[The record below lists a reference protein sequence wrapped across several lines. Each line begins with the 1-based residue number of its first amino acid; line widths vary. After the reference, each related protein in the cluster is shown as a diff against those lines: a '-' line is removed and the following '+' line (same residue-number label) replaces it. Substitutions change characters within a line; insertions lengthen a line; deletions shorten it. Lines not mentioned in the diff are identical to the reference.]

1 MKINPDTLSLCEEY
15 LNNPDAYEDK
25 DTLIQKCVSLE
36 ADDYMKAY
44 RILKKNNKV
53 EEAVMFKLKK
63 QELVEFEKNSNPEY
77 FVRKLTSTA
86 TYHKRYTSKQAI
98 ENEIQLAFPQN
109 KEVQDVI
116 QLINTYTN
124 VVGTRNWLK
133 QQENSLSAI
142 QNKIKEGTELP
153 ELLCWMEKEKN
164 S

>member
-1 MKINPDTLSLCEEY
+1 MFGFGLILSHAVFTSFIWRTHLY
-15 LNNPDAYEDK
+15 DIRYE
-25 DTLIQKCVSLE
+25 
-36 ADDYMKAY
+36 
-44 RILKKNNKV
+44 
-53 EEAVMFKLKK
+53 
-63 QELVEFEKNSNPEY
+63 
-77 FVRKLTSTA
+77 RK
-86 TYHKRYTSKQAI
+86 
-98 ENEIQLAFPQN
+98 QN

-142 QNKIKEGTELP
+142 QNKIEEGTELP